1 MKYFK
6 IFFIFLYLFFVTS
19 CTTLP
24 NNKTTP
30 EKTYFSSSG
39 FALVYE
45 DSLFEKKIINK
56 KINNEKII
64 VLHNILNSN
73 TLIKLT
79 NPINS
84 KSITTKIFRK
94 AEYPTIFNVTVSKK
108 VSDILELD
116 LENPYLEITEVKK
129 NKTFI
134 AKKTNTFEEEK
145 NVAEKA
151 PVDEIVVDDLSKNS
165 TTKESKKNSPDKKKF
180 VILISDFYYFDT
192 ANTLKIDLTEK
203 TQNNSF
209 SVKKINK
216 NKYRLLAGPFKNF
229 NALKTTYISLN
240 NLGFENLN
248 VYRE

>member
-151 PVDEIVVDDLSKNS
+151 PVDEVLMNDITL
-165 TTKESKKNSPDKKKF
+165 ESNINKKKSSKISF
-180 VILISDFYYFDT
+180 ILVINDFYYFDS
-192 ANTLKIDLTEK
+192 AKKLKNELSKKISS
-203 TQNNSF
+203 NNISI
-209 SVKKINK
+209 KKINN
-216 NKYRLLAGPFKNF
+216 NKYRLFAGPFKNF
-229 NALKTTYISLN
+229 NTLKTTYISLN
-240 NLGFENLN
+240 NLGFDNLN
-248 VYRE
+248 ILKK